1 MEIPL
6 FPLPNLVLFPDVIL
20 PLHIFEDRYKIM
32 INHSIDKDEAFGLVC
47 LKGGTGEENEDS
59 IHRVGVTARIVQVE
73 RLEDERLNIL
83 CRGEAR
89 FRVRRFTQQIP
100 YWKASVEFF
109 DDEYEAESSLQALFE
124 EVAALYRKAFELG
137 GKLSAE
143 EPVVE
148 SELAVPESAAGLS
161 YMISYVLD
169 LEAEE
174 KQKLL
179 EMTLT
184 SERLQLLVGAL
195 QAAVQ
200 QLEQQISLKGV
211 VQKVRGNG
219 DLGRPGKKH

>member
-32 INHSIDKDEAFGLVC
+32 VNHSIDKDEVFGLVC
-47 LKGGTGEENEDS
+47 LRGGTGEENEDS
-59 IHRVGVTARIVQVE
+59 LHRVGVTARIVQVE

-89 FRVRRFTQQIP
+89 FRVLRFTQQIP

-124 EVAALYRKAFELG
+124 EVASLYRKAFELG

-195 QAAVQ
+195 QAAVL